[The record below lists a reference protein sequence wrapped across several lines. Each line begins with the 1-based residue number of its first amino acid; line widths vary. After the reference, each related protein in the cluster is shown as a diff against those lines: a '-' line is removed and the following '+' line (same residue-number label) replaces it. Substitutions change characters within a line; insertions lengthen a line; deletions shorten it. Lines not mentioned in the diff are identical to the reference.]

1 VALWPKPTLMM
12 FPANSVRKMRC
23 RRASSCRSSGKSSS
37 NNCCRRGNGKGN
49 DPRPAA
55 RRPRLTARTCP
66 RSRTVKNEPV
76 APEEAAEPGSGK
88 KGRRRP
94 GNGLRRR
101 AQDLTALSAACREA
115 SAYSRPSGNFSDVA
129 GKGERNVTGS
139 VHAS

>member
-1 VALWPKPTLMM
+1 
-12 FPANSVRKMRC
+12 MRC

-55 RRPRLTARTCP
+55 RRPRPTALTCP

-76 APEEAAEPGSGK
+76 APEEATESGSGK

-101 AQDLTALSAACREA
+101 ANNLTAPSAACREA
-115 SAYSRPSGNFSDVA
+115 MVLTDLLGNWGDSAGTVRRDL
-129 GKGERNVTGS
+129 RD
-139 VHAS
+139 